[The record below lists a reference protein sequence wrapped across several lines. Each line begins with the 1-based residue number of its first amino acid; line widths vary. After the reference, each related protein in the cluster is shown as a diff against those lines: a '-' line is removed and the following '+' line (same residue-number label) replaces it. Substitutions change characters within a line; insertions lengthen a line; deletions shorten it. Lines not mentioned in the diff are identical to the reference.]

1 MNRPVRPYLW
11 MLSSALSFATM
22 GALTIHL
29 ARSSD
34 WRFLAF
40 IRAALMLVF
49 AGGIG
54 LATGA
59 PFIFRGTPM
68 LWMRSLVG
76 SLSMVCTYYTLTH
89 LQFSEAT
96 TLIKS
101 YPLWVAILSWF
112 VLKEK
117 PSTKVLAAI
126 LVGLA
131 GVVLVAQPH
140 FDQAR
145 VAIAVGV
152 LSSICTA
159 VVMLGLNRLAHI
171 DARSIVMHF
180 AISATVACG
189 VVYLIS
195 GRGGPIAVFADSSS
209 VMMLLGMGL
218 MGTIGQIAL
227 TRAFALGDPSRVSV
241 VGLSEMIFSA
251 AYERILWQRSFGW
264 MTLAG
269 MALVAAPTAWLLAT
283 SRRSRPESSG
293 SPGSGV
299 PATSP

>member
-1 MNRPVRPYLW
+1 MNRPLRPYLW

-22 GALTIHL
+22 GALTIRL

-34 WRFLAF
+34 WRFLVF
-40 IRAALMLVF
+40 IRAALMLLF

-89 LQFSEAT
+89 LHFSEAT

-117 PSTKVLAAI
+117 PSTKVLGAI
-126 LVGLA
+126 VVGLA

-140 FDQAR
+140 FEQAR
-145 VAIAVGV
+145 LAIGVGV

-159 VVMLGLNRLAHI
+159 VVMLGLNRLAHV
-171 DARSIVMHF
+171 DSRSIVLHF

-189 VVYLIS
+189 VVYAIG
-195 GRGGPIAVFADSSS
+195 GRAGKIAVFDDARSLT
-209 VMMLLGMGL
+209 MLLGMGL

-227 TRAFALGDPSRVSV
+227 TRAFAIGDPPRVSV

-283 SRRSRPESSG
+283 SRRSPSESSG
-293 SPGSGV
+293 SPGAAGAS
-299 PATSP
+299 ASP